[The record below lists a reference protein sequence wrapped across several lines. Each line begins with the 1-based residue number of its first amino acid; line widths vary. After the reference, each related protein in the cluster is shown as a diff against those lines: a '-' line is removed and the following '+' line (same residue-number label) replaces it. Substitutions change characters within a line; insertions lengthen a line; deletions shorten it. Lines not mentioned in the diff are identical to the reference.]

1 MVSGGTAGT
10 EAGRA
15 GGKGGIERNRY
26 YLQDY
31 ITSIM
36 TNGLIG
42 DIVVTVENKE
52 DG

>member
-36 TNGLIG
+36 TNKKMGV
-42 DIVVTVENKE
+42 IVVTVNKKE